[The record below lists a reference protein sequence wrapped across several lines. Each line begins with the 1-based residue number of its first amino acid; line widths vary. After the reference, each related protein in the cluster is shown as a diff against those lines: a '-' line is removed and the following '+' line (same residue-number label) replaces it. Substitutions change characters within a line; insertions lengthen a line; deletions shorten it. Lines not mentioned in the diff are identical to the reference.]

1 MSDSKPRSSLI
12 AWADRWLLTIWTPIV
27 LSVVLSPL
35 FWLAR
40 DGNLMAG
47 YIVTTIIEGL
57 GAALVITL
65 VAKIW
70 RDQRR
75 ARR

>member
-1 MSDSKPRSSLI
+1 MSDSKPRSGLI

-27 LSVVLSPL
+27 LAVVLSPI

-40 DGNLMAG
+40 GGNLTAG
-47 YIVTTIIEGL
+47 YIVTTIIEVL

-70 RDQRR
+70 RDQKRPR
-75 ARR
+75 

>member
-1 MSDSKPRSSLI
+1 MSDSKPRSGLI

-27 LSVVLSPL
+27 LAAVLSPI

-40 DGNLMAG
+40 GGNLTAG
-47 YIVTTIIEGL
+47 YIVTTVIEVL
-57 GAALVITL
+57 GATLVITL

-70 RDQRR
+70 RDQKRPR
-75 ARR
+75 